1 MAEYMETEYIKKPIL
16 KIAIKSHFK
25 NLKYQGKHTIG
36 VMDANADINRIISE
50 IPAADVVEVKHGEWI
65 EKETLYDV
73 YYDCSVCGESFCFIE
88 GKPTE
93 NLYKYC
99 PNCGAKIDGE
109 RKADND

>member
-50 IPAADVVEVKHGEWI
+50 IPAADVVEVKHGKWYRHDKKI
-65 EKETLYDV
+65 HGIPVIIVQSAKECL
-73 YYDCSVCGESFCFIE
+73 
-88 GKPTE
+88 
-93 NLYKYC
+93 
-99 PNCGAKIDGE
+99 
-109 RKADND
+109 